1 MKFPYRARVRATT
14 VTTPALPRN
23 PIRSYGPAALSPAAG
38 PVSTREITRSG
49 GEAITMRRAF
59 VVLWLLLPVVATA
72 DQPQR
77 KSESGLRRPTTTTT
91 RQGPDVFGGFSYTH
105 AGQANLKGWQLS
117 GAVPFGGRL
126 LGGSLRI
133 AADLSGHYG
142 SFAGADLSQLTFLAG
157 PRLAWRGHRLS
168 PFAQVLAGGART
180 RTSINTP
187 QVLSGSTTSWG
198 GAFGAGADYRL
209 TRRWAARAQADLL
222 LLHGQG
228 VWDTNPRLSLG
239 AVYRFGH

>member
-1 MKFPYRARVRATT
+1 
-14 VTTPALPRN
+14 
-23 PIRSYGPAALSPAAG
+23 
-38 PVSTREITRSG
+38 
-49 GEAITMRRAF
+49 MRRVF
-59 VVLWLLLPVVATA
+59 VVLSLLTLPAVAAAAQPRVKPQSGGRPPSTTA
-72 DQPQR
+72 
-77 KSESGLRRPTTTTT
+77 T

-105 AGQANLKGWQLS
+105 AGQANLKGWHLS

-126 LGGSLRI
+126 FGSSVRI

-157 PRLAWRGHRLS
+157 PRLAWTGHRLS

-180 RTSINTP
+180 RTSIKTP
-187 QVLSGSTTSWG
+187 QALSASTTSWG

-209 TRRWAARAQADLL
+209 TRHWAARAMADLL

-239 AVYRFGH
+239 VVYRFGH